1 MFGLTEQHRYYLYD
15 GVADMRKGFDGLSGI
30 VTNKMGSSP
39 IDGSVYI
46 FINRR
51 RDRMKLLLFESSG
64 FILYYK
70 RLEKGTFEF
79 PRSVD
84 GSTYRAIK
92 WETLVLMITGISMKG
107 IHRRKRHSDKESR
120 VCDKSA

>member
-1 MFGLTEQHRYYLYD
+1 
-15 GVADMRKGFDGLSGI
+15 MRKGFDGLSGI
-30 VTNKMGSSP
+30 VTNKMHGNP

-51 RDRMKLLLFESSG
+51 RDRMKLLLWESSG

-79 PRSVD
+79 PKRKD
-84 GSTYRAIK
+84 GLKYRAIK
-92 WETLVLMITGISMKG
+92 WETLMLMITGISMTG
-107 IHRRKRHSDKESR
+107 IHRRKRY
-120 VCDKSA
+120 KSA